1 MPILLP
7 NTSLPKKKN
16 KAKGTAGSTHPNEI
30 SYAYFTAR
38 LEYIRAAAPM
48 KLEMLRDKMSYWK
61 NMRAIS
67 ENCLKDQV
75 LMIILTLSLFIIY
88 I

>member
-1 MPILLP
+1 MIFYRMTILLP

-30 SYAYFTAR
+30 SDAYFTAR

-48 KLEMLRDKMSYWK
+48 KLEMLRDKMAYWK
-61 NMRAIS
+61 KMREMS
-67 ENCLKDQV
+67 ENCLK
-75 LMIILTLSLFIIY
+75 IKY
-88 I
+88 